1 MKRTHT
7 NHGTHPVHGCLSI
20 SHANL
25 AAIDDA
31 INDCVDVLS
40 LGMNYQLLFPG
51 RLHVVAREGS
61 KGRV

>member
-7 NHGTHPVHGCLSI
+7 NNGTHPVPGCLSI

-40 LGMNYQLLFPG
+40 LGMNYQL
-51 RLHVVAREGS
+51 
-61 KGRV
+61 